1 MTIGAADQG
10 KPTRRI
16 PKRDTA
22 VCHGVRRSSQKMK
35 FCLVK
40 SKEHEVPRQGEER

>member
-22 VCHGVRRSSQKMK
+22 VCYGGEKIK
-35 FCLVK
+35 P
-40 SKEHEVPRQGEER
+40 EYEVLFG